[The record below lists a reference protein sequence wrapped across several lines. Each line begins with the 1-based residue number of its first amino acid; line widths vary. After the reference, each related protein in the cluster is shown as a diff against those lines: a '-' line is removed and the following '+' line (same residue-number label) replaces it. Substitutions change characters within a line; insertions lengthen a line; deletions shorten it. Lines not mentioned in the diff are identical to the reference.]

1 MQFANWRHA
10 APYPTR
16 RIRTGRPI
24 PAGARRRGHPTPST
38 QEPFFAVW
46 TSPLMRGPKA
56 HFAPNLHRNGR
67 ADFRRRGSWPSALPP
82 RPHRRRDPQHRHWRS
97 RKGGRNAVSLNRRP
111 SPPRACPDFEGHE
124 TPRFFGGAQSVL
136 GWRAE
141 PCASFLSLSSALL
154 SLFAPL
160 VRLPPERRA
169 ATPLQT
175 PVGAAAAESSA
186 LPEPERRAAQQ
197 HAVAAARALQPPEL
211 PGNGRC

>member
-82 RPHRRRDPQHRHWRS
+82 RPHRLLEVMRETPSRS
-97 RKGGRNAVSLNRRP
+97 IVVPALVEHAPTSRGTKPLVFSAAPSPFWAGEPSLALLFFLFLPPFFLSSHPSSAFLPRGGRQLLSKPLWGRRLPKAQPFPSRSGGRRSSTRWPRRAPCNRRS
-111 SPPRACPDFEGHE
+111 SPGTGDAD
-124 TPRFFGGAQSVL
+124 
-136 GWRAE
+136 
-141 PCASFLSLSSALL
+141 
-154 SLFAPL
+154 
-160 VRLPPERRA
+160 
-169 ATPLQT
+169 
-175 PVGAAAAESSA
+175 
-186 LPEPERRAAQQ
+186 
-197 HAVAAARALQPPEL
+197 
-211 PGNGRC
+211 